1 MRARRIAFVAPGRA
15 ELEEYELPAVTPG
28 SVLLESDCTLIS
40 PGTER
45 DCLLGRAG
53 GAFPKYL
60 GYSGVARVLETG
72 EGSRLHAGDRVVV
85 YHGIHASHLVKQESD
100 LIRIENDALPSAS
113 AVFSVVAAMGL
124 QGLRRTRPEFGESV
138 MVMGLGLLGLF
149 ALQCARLSGALPLIA
164 LDGNPIRRKLAAE
177 LGADLALSPED
188 SDWADRV
195 REATRGGA
203 AVVLEVTGSPEAVN
217 QGLRCMAP
225 GGRIALVGCSRT
237 PTREVDF
244 YRDVHRPGIT
254 IYGAHNMARP
264 QEDCRPGCWTMRA
277 DVSLLLRAFA
287 AGRVRTALLVTD
299 DLKPEQAAETFR
311 RLAEGDA
318 SMLGAVFHW
327 KKNWEKNREGKR

>member
-1 MRARRIAFVAPGRA
+1 M
-15 ELEEYELPAVTPG
+15 
-28 SVLLESDCTLIS
+28 
-40 PGTER
+40 
-45 DCLLGRAG
+45 
-53 GAFPKYL
+53 
-60 GYSGVARVLETG
+60 
-72 EGSRLHAGDRVVV
+72 
-85 YHGIHASHLVKQESD
+85 
-100 LIRIENDALPSAS
+100 SAWI
-113 AVFSVVAAMGL
+113 
-124 QGLRRTRPEFGESV
+124 SV

-254 IYGAHNMARP
+254 IYGAHNMVRP

-287 AGRVRTALLVTD
+287 AGRVRTAPLVTD